1 MAQIKETAVVYSQ
14 EMLAPGIYSM
24 WISTKASEQAKPG
37 QLISVYTKDGS
48 RLLPRTIRI

>member
-24 WISTKASEQAKPG
+24 WISTKASEQACLNVG
-37 QLISVYTKDGS
+37 LSE
-48 RLLPRTIRI
+48 RI